1 MFGFNIKKSPY
12 YSNFSAQHALRL
24 ASFGNL
30 FKILGIPPLE
40 TIEASQ
46 KPAEWEKLREKKT
59 EHIFIALGYF
69 RQKKISQQKP
79 RHKNG
84 ISFFKNKK
92 IPS

>member
-46 KPAEWEKLREKKT
+46 KPAE
-59 EHIFIALGYF
+59 
-69 RQKKISQQKP
+69 
-79 RHKNG
+79 
-84 ISFFKNKK
+84 
-92 IPS
+92 